1 MKLLTRPSFV
11 LAATGALCLGSTLM
25 AWDAAARP
33 GGGGGGGG
41 RGGGG
46 ARTSVNHGGGGGNVN
61 RGANVNRNAN
71 ANVNRNVNAN
81 VNRNASANVNRNVNA
96 NVTRNANVNVDR
108 NVNVNGYRGGYNNGW
123 NHPVGTGLAVVGAA
137 AVIGSIVYS
146 LPPSCSMVQSGGV
159 TYQRCGSTWYQPRY
173 SGTSVQYVVV
183 NSPY

>member
-1 MKLLTRPSFV
+1 MT
-11 LAATGALCLGSTLM
+11 
-25 AWDAAARP
+25 WDAAAR
-33 GGGGGGGG
+33 GGNGGG

-46 ARTSVNHGGGGGNVN
+46 ARTSVHHGGGNVN
-61 RGANVNRNAN
+61 RGANVNRNT
-71 ANVNRNVNAN
+71 NVN
-81 VNRNASANVNRNVNA
+81 
-96 NVTRNANVNVDR
+96 RNANVNVNR
-108 NVNVNGYRGGYNNGW
+108 TANVNVNRNANVNVRGYNGGYNNGW